1 MKVALLA
8 EGTQTHRGFC
18 QLGGASGR
26 GDRTYA
32 SMTHNFALVDALT
45 QMIIRFRF
53 DGYPDV
59 SKIGQ
64 DWGTHEGELGEVY
77 FERNLSQTGDRRISQ
92 YHKYGLL
99 KDSGFLDAFCFL
111 GYSYS

>member
-32 SMTHNFALVDALT
+32 SMTHKFALVDALT
-45 QMIIRFRF
+45 QMIVWFRF

-59 SKIGQ
+59 SKIDQ
-64 DWGTHEGELGEVY
+64 DWGTREGELGRFILKEIYHEPVIGGS
-77 FERNLSQTGDRRISQ
+77 RNTINMDCRR
-92 YHKYGLL
+92 
-99 KDSGFLDAFCFL
+99 FL
-111 GYSYS
+111 GS